1 MSLLVNQF
9 EETIQL
15 SSNPPKR
22 TAVISFVVALFAS
35 VLIFIPELIGIDG
48 FNGGF
53 AISLISLF
61 IAITAVVVGLMYLG
75 WAGKLDK
82 ILRGEGILAHWTY
95 TPQYW
100 AEYTENEYAQEKTEK
115 KGLFIVVSG
124 FALFF
129 GILFWVLDQDAGFI
143 VFLVMMGLIGMVAFA
158 WRFSAWHNYRQ
169 NINGIKEAYITKDA
183 IYMNK
188 KLYTWRTVFTSFDEV
203 TQENNQ
209 GLALLIFKYATAG
222 RAGPQTYLTRVP
234 IPPGQEEAAKNI
246 VQQINTQNI

>member
-1 MSLLVNQF
+1 M
-9 EETIQL
+9 

-22 TAVISFVVALFAS
+22 TAVTCFVVALFAA
-35 VLIFIPELIGIDG
+35 VLIFVPESVGIDG

-53 AISLISLF
+53 AISFASLA
-61 IAITAVVVGLMYLG
+61 IALTAAIVGVMYLG

-100 AEYTENEYAQEKTEK
+100 AEYTKKEYEEEKSEK
-115 KGLFIVVSG
+115 KGLFLIVSG

-129 GILFWVLDQDAGFI
+129 GILFWALDPEAGFT
-143 VFLVMMGLIGMVAFA
+143 VFLMMIGLIGLVAFA

-169 NINGIKEAYITKDA
+169 NIGGVKEAYITKDA
-183 IYMNK
+183 VYMNK
-188 KLYTWRTVFTSFDEV
+188 KLYTWRTVFTSFDQV
-203 TQENNQ
+203 TQEDNQ
-209 GLALLIFKYATAG
+209 GLALLVFKYTTAS
-222 RAGPQTYLTRVP
+222 RTGPQTYTTRVP

-246 VQQINTQNI
+246 IQQINLQN

>member
-1 MSLLVNQF
+1 
-9 EETIQL
+9 L

-22 TAVISFVVALFAS
+22 TAVTCFVVALFAA
-35 VLIFIPELIGIDG
+35 VLIFVPESVGIDG

-53 AISLISLF
+53 AISFASLA
-61 IAITAVVVGLMYLG
+61 IALTAAIVGVMYLG

-100 AEYTENEYAQEKTEK
+100 AEYTKKEYEEEKSEK
-115 KGLFIVVSG
+115 KGLFLIVSG

-129 GILFWVLDQDAGFI
+129 GILFWALDPEAGFT
-143 VFLVMMGLIGMVAFA
+143 VFLMMIGLIGLVAFA

-169 NINGIKEAYITKDA
+169 NIGGVKEAYITKDA
-183 IYMNK
+183 VYMNK
-188 KLYTWRTVFTSFDEV
+188 KLYTWRMVFTSFDQV
-203 TQENNQ
+203 TQEDNQ
-209 GLALLIFKYATAG
+209 GLALLVFKYTTAS
-222 RAGPQTYLTRVP
+222 RTGPQTYTTRVP

-246 VQQINTQNI
+246 IQQINLQN

>member
-1 MSLLVNQF
+1 M
-9 EETIQL
+9 

-22 TAVISFVVALFAS
+22 TAVTCFVVALFAA
-35 VLIFIPELIGIDG
+35 VLIFVPESVGIDG

-53 AISLISLF
+53 AISFASLA
-61 IAITAVVVGLMYLG
+61 IALTAAIVGVMYLG

-100 AEYTENEYAQEKTEK
+100 AEYSKKEYEEEKSEK
-115 KGLFIVVSG
+115 KGLFLIVSG

-129 GILFWVLDQDAGFI
+129 GILIWALDPEAGFT
-143 VFLVMMGLIGMVAFA
+143 VFLMMLGLIGLVAFA

-169 NINGIKEAYITKDA
+169 NIGGVKEVYITKDA
-183 IYMNK
+183 VYMNK
-188 KLYTWRTVFTSFDEV
+188 QLYTWRTVFTSFDQV
-203 TQENNQ
+203 TQEDNQ
-209 GLALLIFKYATAG
+209 GLALLVFKYTTAS
-222 RAGPQTYLTRVP
+222 RTGPQTYTTRVP

-246 VQQINTQNI
+246 IQQINLQN